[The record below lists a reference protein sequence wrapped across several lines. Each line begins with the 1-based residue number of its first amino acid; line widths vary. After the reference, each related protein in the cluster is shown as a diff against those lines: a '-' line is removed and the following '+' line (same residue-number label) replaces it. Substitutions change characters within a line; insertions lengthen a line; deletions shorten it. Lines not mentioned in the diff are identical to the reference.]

1 MLPICGFIS
10 FFMSE
15 VQLTDTLFMVRPT
28 HFGWNEQTA
37 TTNAFQHQQ
46 GNAAQNVVQN
56 VVHEFNHF
64 VKKLRNIGL
73 NVITFDSLQH
83 TPDAVF
89 PNNWISF
96 HTNGT
101 LITYPMLAPNRRAE
115 LRNDVIDYFQQHY
128 KIKRHLDLAENFVS
142 QNLFLEGTGSLCL
155 DRIHQIAYCCLSPR
169 TNEQLVLH
177 WCEQMEYRPVLFRAI
192 DKNGQAIY
200 HTNVM
205 LYIGEDF
212 AVLAADT
219 IADPHERQTLITFL
233 EETGH
238 EIVYINH
245 DQMTHFGANVLQTQ
259 NKDEERVLIISEQAY
274 LALSQQQL
282 LLLNQYNEHI
292 LHTPLYNIEKYGG
305 GSARCMMAEVF
316 LPKK

>member
-1 MLPICGFIS
+1 
-10 FFMSE
+10 MSE

-101 LITYPMLAPNRRAE
+101 LITYPM
-115 LRNDVIDYFQQHY
+115 
-128 KIKRHLDLAENFVS
+128 
-142 QNLFLEGTGSLCL
+142 
-155 DRIHQIAYCCLSPR
+155 
-169 TNEQLVLH
+169 
-177 WCEQMEYRPVLFRAI
+177 
-192 DKNGQAIY
+192 
-200 HTNVM
+200 
-205 LYIGEDF
+205 
-212 AVLAADT
+212 
-219 IADPHERQTLITFL
+219 
-233 EETGH
+233 
-238 EIVYINH
+238 
-245 DQMTHFGANVLQTQ
+245 
-259 NKDEERVLIISEQAY
+259 
-274 LALSQQQL
+274 
-282 LLLNQYNEHI
+282 
-292 LHTPLYNIEKYGG
+292 
-305 GSARCMMAEVF
+305 
-316 LPKK
+316 